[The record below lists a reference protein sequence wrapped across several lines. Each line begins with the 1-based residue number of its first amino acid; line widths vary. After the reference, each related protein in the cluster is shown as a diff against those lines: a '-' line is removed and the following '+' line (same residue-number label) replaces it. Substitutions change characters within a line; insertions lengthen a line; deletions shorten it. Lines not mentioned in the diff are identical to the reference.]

1 MSTVGYEGIS
11 MKKGINQSNVFLTIA
26 VVCTLLTVSI
36 LPVTLAADTKHIKS
50 FDKGP
55 SYKPVAPIKKIT
67 MVNFDEE
74 TYLDDYAYLAAV
86 PTSVFNDGD
95 KLFSHPLLFYQDEYR
110 SDNEKELPINARK
123 GIDYFMEDWMSY
135 CNGQLDQMTLINVPK
150 NNLDN
155 SWKSKEYSIIDA
167 DNPYTIASEIA
178 LNDWSYSDNAIIAVI
193 DEGFEVPDNIIS
205 NELEKILPACKIH
218 KEPTFQV
225 EQTNSLNPVYH
236 EFSVGDEYRYV
247 KAEAWWDGILIG
259 GNIMIPTGDPDL
271 QLYCRQDGEWMQAAA
286 AAYWNVYSPAGHEY
300 TQSYVYQSGSW
311 RVGITDF
318 PTEGDAPR
326 RGILGGIFTIQGSL
340 LGMLNSKVTY
350 YVDVMMYPG
359 IDIKL
364 PDNPPFGCRGADF
377 ELTWNDPNVKLG
389 FTIIGPGGEAIFSS
403 LNESRTD
410 SQEIHLDS
418 LGECLPGENYSV
430 CVFAMDDI
438 KIPVEFKLEYTWHQG
453 VSKAEADSLT
463 SATEGAILASVL
475 NAPLLYVSS
484 SDIPDVSKEA
494 IYKLGVENIHL
505 VNLGSH
511 LDSNII
517 EEMKGIVRVSE
528 NYIEP
533 KQIYDAIR
541 DVTDSNDVI
550 FTTIDPWTYWY
561 MEELEPGG
569 EEEGALFIGPSAF
582 IAAHHGA
589 PVLIV
594 DNHPRLSSAVVWHN
608 EFWKRFAS
616 DRYDHTPSAA
626 EMVLTGKRIY
636 DFLELYGFDKEG
648 KETIITVADQYDIG
662 IPWDRIFPGVAYSG
676 RFCGTPV
683 DTAYWISRNVFY
695 PAIIF
700 ENPALQGK
708 VSLTNG
714 SVSSREGFR
723 GLLKKPL
730 LNTLVIKRE
739 SNENT
744 FEFPVLCSF
753 VTHKYR
759 FNERASKYYGSKYQC
774 ADGLTPGETTTMDSI
789 DQGVN
794 KKHYGEEGAYFPD
807 ISETE
812 VVPFYLNKGGF
823 DTVFSTELESV
834 TSSLNH
840 GVILW
845 VHASHG
851 THGNGG
857 KTLFWNPST
866 GFEKHKLAKPFAGA
880 IKEKNPWRGYDWL
893 LGCTEEPDTMSMD
906 MQGFIPYTNHES
918 LFIPAT
924 GMDWVLAR
932 KPVREFLN
940 KVIPFFD
947 PFEVDDLYDG
957 LTGTIAYSKYPL
969 VWKNA
974 SEIENHLE
982 NLHSV
987 GFITSICQT
996 SNTYLHLTLIR
1007 HGSVFQVQDPWPT
1020 SWYGAVWRQ
1029 SIPRDIV
1036 LGNTVGEAYEKGI
1049 SHVGTLYLP
1058 EEPQW
1063 WWDTM
1068 ESVVYFGDPDL
1079 RMYVPDTTYSDG
1091 NNWEKEDTMPL
1102 RYDAELSVD
1111 GHMPFGAVGYP
1122 HEKEPV
1128 TLLHQYLWVILALVL
1143 IIILLITARLLGRK
1157 QKSGQ

>member
-1 MSTVGYEGIS
+1 
-11 MKKGINQSNVFLTIA
+11 MKKKISQSNVFLTITI
-26 VVCTLLTVSI
+26 VFTLLIVTI
-36 LPVTLAADTKHIKS
+36 LPVTIAADTKHIKS

-55 SYKPVAPIKKIT
+55 SYKPVVPIKKIT
-67 MVNFDEE
+67 MVNFDKE

-95 KLFSHPLLFYQDEYR
+95 KLFSHPLLFYQDEYEPDDKR
-110 SDNEKELPINARK
+110 ELPNNARK
-123 GIDYFMEDWMSY
+123 GIDYFMEDWMGY
-135 CNGQLDQMTLINVPK
+135 CNGQLDQMTLINVPN
-150 NNLDN
+150 NNLDS
-155 SWKSKEYSIIDA
+155 SWKSKKYSIIDA

-178 LNDWSYSDNAIIAVI
+178 LDGWSYSDNAVIAVI
-193 DEGFEVPDNIIS
+193 DENFEEPNVVVH
-205 NELEKILPACKIH
+205 NELKETLSACKIH

-236 EFSVGDEYRYV
+236 EFSVDDEYRYV
-247 KAEAWWDGILIG
+247 KAEAWWDGILVG
-259 GNIMIPTGDPDL
+259 GNTMIPTGDPDL
-271 QLYCRQDGEWMQAAA
+271 QLYCRQDGEWMQTAA
-286 AAYWNVYSPAGHEY
+286 AAYWNIYSPAGHEY
-300 TQSYVYQSGSW
+300 TQSYVYHSGSW

-326 RGILGGIFTIQGSL
+326 RSVLGGLLTIQGSL
-340 LGMLNSKVTY
+340 LAMLNSKLTY

-359 IDIKL
+359 MNIKL
-364 PDNPPFGCRGADF
+364 PNNPPFGCREADF
-377 ELTWNDPNVKLG
+377 ELTWSDPNVKLG
-389 FTIIGPGGEAIFSS
+389 FIIIGPSGEAIFSS
-403 LNESRTD
+403 LNESRVD
-410 SQEIHLDS
+410 SQDIHLDS

-430 CVFAMDDI
+430 CVFAMEDI
-438 KIPVEFKLEYTWHQG
+438 KIPLEFKLEYTWHQG
-453 VSKAEADSLT
+453 VSKAESNSLS
-463 SATEGAILASVL
+463 SATEGAVFASVL
-475 NAPLLYVSS
+475 NAPLLYISP

-494 IYKLGVENIHL
+494 IYKLGVKNIHL

-511 LDSNII
+511 LNSNIM
-517 EEMKGIVRVSE
+517 EEMKSIVRVIE
-528 NYIEP
+528 NYMEP
-533 KQIYDAIR
+533 RQIYDAIR

-561 MEELEPGG
+561 MGELEPEG
-569 EEEGALFIGPSAF
+569 EEEGALFIGPAAF
-582 IAAHHGA
+582 IAVHHGA

-594 DNHPRLSSAVVWHN
+594 DNHPRLSSAVIWHN

-616 DRYDHTPSAA
+616 DRYDHMPSAA
-626 EMVLTGKRIY
+626 EMFLTGKRIY
-636 DFLELYGFDKEG
+636 DFLELYEFDKEG

-683 DTAYWISRNVFY
+683 DTSYWISRSVFY

-700 ENPALQGK
+700 ENPAIQGK
-708 VSLTNG
+708 VTLTNG
-714 SVSSREGFR
+714 STSSRDGFR
-723 GLLKKPL
+723 GLFKKPL
-730 LNTLVIKRE
+730 LNTLVINRE

-744 FEFPVLCSF
+744 LEFPVLCSF

-774 ADGLTPGETTTMDSI
+774 ADGLIPGETTTMEPI

-794 KKHYGEEGAYFPD
+794 KKHYGKSGAYFPD

-812 VVPFYLNKGGF
+812 IVPFYLNKGGF

-834 TSSLNH
+834 ADNLNK

-851 THGNGG
+851 TQGKGG
-857 KTLFWNPST
+857 KTLFWDPSA
-866 GFEKHKLAKPFAGA
+866 GFEKHKLVKPFAGA
-880 IKEKNPWRGYDWL
+880 IKEINPWRGYDWL

-918 LFIPAT
+918 FLIPAT

-940 KVIPFFD
+940 KIIPFFD

-957 LTGTIAYSKYPL
+957 LTGTVEYSKYPL

-974 SEIENHLE
+974 SEIEIHLE

-1063 WWDTM
+1063 WWDTA

-1079 RMYVPDTTYSDG
+1079 RMYVPDTKYSDS
-1091 NNWEKEDTMPL
+1091 NNWEKEDTTPL
-1102 RYDAELSVD
+1102 RYDAELLVD
-1111 GHMPFGAVGYP
+1111 GHMPFGAVSYP
-1122 HEKEPV
+1122 HEKEPS
-1128 TLLHQYLWVILALVL
+1128 TLLQQYLWVILASVL

-1157 QKSGQ
+1157 QKNRQ